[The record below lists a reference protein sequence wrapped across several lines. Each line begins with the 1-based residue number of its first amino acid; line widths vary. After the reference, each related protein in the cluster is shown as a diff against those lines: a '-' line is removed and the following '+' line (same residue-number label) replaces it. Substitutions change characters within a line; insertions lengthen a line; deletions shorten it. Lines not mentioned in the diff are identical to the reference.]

1 MKKILKDP
9 LIYFLLFGF
18 GLFILFD
25 LVANDEAAYDSRV
38 IKVDR
43 DALLTFVQ
51 YRSRA
56 FEPRAAAARLDN
68 MPDEVS
74 MTVQDRAHTSPIWYT
89 P

>member
-18 GLFILFD
+18 VLFVLFE
-25 LVANDEAAYDSRV
+25 LVASDEAAYDSRV
-38 IKVDR
+38 IKVDH

-56 FEPRAAAARLDN
+56 FEPWQHASTLCRR
-68 MPDEVS
+68 
-74 MTVQDRAHTSPIWYT
+74 TSST
-89 P
+89 A